1 MKKSKNWP
9 LPIGAHWERTSY
21 PPLYQL
27 SRRVET
33 ATRELR
39 DRQKRGWAPLR
50 KHIDELREISIQ
62 LKVLDRESA
71 RGARLDGLPTR
82 PETH

>member
-9 LPIGAHWERTSY
+9 LPMGAHWERTNY

-27 SRRVET
+27 YRRVET
-33 ATRELR
+33 VTRELR

-50 KHIDELREISIQ
+50 KHVDELHAISIH
-62 LKVLDRESA
+62 LKVLDK
-71 RGARLDGLPTR
+71 RLFR
-82 PETH
+82 KQCS